1 MIIADFGLAA
11 YLTDH
16 EKILY
21 FRCGS
26 PGYVAPELLEDKGY
40 DTGADIFSAGV
51 IMYVMLTGVPLFRGD
66 GISDTLE
73 KNKNC
78 QLEFPERYWSKI
90 SPEAR
95 FLVEGMLKKNPYER
109 LTAK

>member
-1 MIIADFGLAA
+1 
-11 YLTDH
+11 
-16 EKILY
+16 
-21 FRCGS
+21 
-26 PGYVAPELLEDKGY
+26 
-40 DTGADIFSAGV
+40 V

-90 SPEAR
+90 SPEAKT
-95 FLVEGMLKKNPYER
+95 LVEGMLKKNP
-109 LTAK
+109 

>member
-1 MIIADFGLAA
+1 
-11 YLTDH
+11 
-16 EKILY
+16 
-21 FRCGS
+21 
-26 PGYVAPELLEDKGY
+26 LEDKGY

-90 SPEAR
+90 SREAR
-95 FLVEGMLKKNPYER
+95 TLVEGMLKKNPKER
-109 LTAK
+109 LNAK